1 MSLIPVGSSA
11 IAAIGYENGV
21 MAVTFHNSGTYTHR
35 GVPYSVYERFM
46 RSGSKGAFYNQN
58 IRGRYR

>member
-1 MSLIPVGSSA
+1 MISVSSSA
-11 IAAIGYENGV
+11 IRAIGYEDGRL
-21 MAVTFHNSGTYTHR
+21 AVTFHNSGTYTHR

-58 IRGRYR
+58 IRRHYR